1 MLYGH
6 RKDVEGFAKSLEEFD
21 ALLNAFLPLL
31 TDSDLFMIT
40 ADHGC
45 DPDLRWETTDHSRE
59 YVPILA
65 YAPASSVGV
74 DLGVRDTLADMGQT
88 LAENFGSAIAHG
100 TSFLREICRASLS
113 SASGQH

>member
-1 MLYGH
+1 
-6 RKDVEGFAKSLEEFD
+6 VEGFAKSLEEFD
-21 ALLNAFLPLL
+21 SLLDAFLPLL
-31 TDSDLFMIT
+31 TDSDLLMIT

-65 YAPASSVGV
+65 YSPGSNGGV

-88 LAENFGSAIAHG
+88 VAENFGGALAHG
-100 TSFLREICRASLS
+100 TSFLREICRASVN